1 MFLPSS
7 TPTLGSSPK
16 SCNCLK
22 TPHTAYNSEAHITDN
37 MHVTY
42 AQIVMII
49 YLNGFLKNR

>member
-22 TPHTAYNSEAHITDN
+22 TPHTAYNSEPHITDN

-49 YLNGFLKNR
+49 YLNGF

>member
-7 TPTLGSSPK
+7 TPTSGSSPK
-16 SCNCLK
+16 AWNCLN

-37 MHVTY
+37 MYVTY

-49 YLNGFLKNR
+49 NLNGFLKNR